1 MRLASFYVCF
11 YGGVFEPLPFLY
23 AVSFVH
29 FMCLRFIYMS
39 FMVCAEF
46 CVLRDCLKMY
56 FVFIFLRACLSNLF
70 CFSRVPGA
78 VLEQGWG
85 AGLEEKEKS
94 ISENGRERRLALL

>member
-1 MRLASFYVCF
+1 MC
-11 YGGVFEPLPFLY
+11 VFTAVFL
-23 AVSFVH
+23 SLFH
-29 FMCLRFIYMS
+29 FCMQYHSCILCACLCFIYMS

-46 CVLRDCLKMY
+46 CILRDCLKMY

>member
-1 MRLASFYVCF
+1 MCF

-29 FMCLRFIYMS
+29 FMYVCFIYMS

-46 CVLRDCLKMY
+46 YILRDCLKMY
-56 FVFIFLRACLSNLF
+56 FVFIFLLACLSNLF
-70 CFSRVPGA
+70 CFRRVTRA
-78 VLEQGWG
+78 VLEQEWG